1 MTNFYFVCSFLF
13 FFPPHS
19 KAASKSEDHGATLYI
34 IVAVAVAIVI
44 VVGVAVY
51 CRYLHLLF

>member
-1 MTNFYFVCSFLF
+1 MTNFYFVCLF
-13 FFPPHS
+13 VFFPPHS

-34 IVAVAVAIVI
+34 IVAAAVAIVI